1 LLPPVSE
8 AVAETL
14 LVAPPMVAPLAGPVM
29 VTLGAALSM
38 VIVTVAEVVALP
50 ALSVAITLKLC
61 EPLVAVVVSQE

>member
-1 LLPPVSE
+1 
-8 AVAETL
+8 
-14 LVAPPMVAPLAGPVM
+14 VAPPMVAPLAGPVM